1 MTGLLEV
8 EKHVGRVGV
17 TEQTVGEL
25 QGGRV
30 DAAERELAGRGAG
43 LEHRQQRAG
52 VRARERDDG
61 GRDGGR
67 IAQGAQRPRGHQR
80 DVHGEDDGHVV
91 PGGAEPCD
99 HTVHGCPGD
108 GAVVE
113 DVERKHVRLL
123 PDDQD
128 LVARLGQEPV
138 PTLGERLAPEPR
150 ERLRRPEPLRGA
162 SDEEDPGERRHATIR
177 CRPV

>member
-1 MTGLLEV
+1 M
-8 EKHVGRVGV
+8 
-17 TEQTVGEL
+17 
-25 QGGRV
+25 
-30 DAAERELAGRGAG
+30 AG
-43 LEHRQQRAG
+43 LTPRRESSPAAARASSTG
-52 VRARERDDG
+52 SSARGYAPGSGMTR
-61 GRDGGR
+61 GRDRGG
-67 IAQGAQRPRGHQR
+67 IAQGAQRARGHQR

-99 HTVHGCPGD
+99 HAVHRRPGG

-113 DVERKHVRLL
+113 DVERKHVGLL
-123 PDDQD
+123 PDDQH
-128 LVARLGQEPV
+128 LVARLGQQPV